1 MFRFIKAIIAV
12 GFFVLAS
19 CASQSQPR
27 TPTPVGT
34 TTTTSGN
41 CLGDETVCAAD
52 TECCSGECSNNTC
65 VHN

>member
-1 MFRFIKAIIAV
+1 MFRSIKGIVAV

-27 TPTPVGT
+27 TPVDSA
-34 TTTTSGN
+34 TTTSGN

-52 TECCSGECSNNTC
+52 SECCSGECSNNTC
-65 VHN
+65 SRK